1 MSKTSAVV
9 LDCGGANLRFGFADE
24 ADPRGVV
31 PNQTVR
37 PKRDRR
43 TYVADEIAECRDISG
58 LYLRRPL
65 EKGYLVDFELQKEIW
80 DRAFGKH
87 FLKIQPREHDLCLTL
102 PLFTP
107 LAIVEATLELVFEE
121 YGFKSLFCCSPT
133 MAAMHYYCKQ
143 AEAMQVL
150 GECPPLPENA
160 PSVAL
165 VVDSGY
171 SFTHVVPLFEGKK
184 LQNAIKSRINVG
196 GKVLTNHLKEIISFR
211 TWNMMEDTFLV
222 NIVKERMC
230 YVSLDFIADMHKTK
244 YPAAPARKQTIGLP
258 VSIYCL
264 TTRPPIADM
273 S

>member
-1 MSKTSAVV
+1 
-9 LDCGGANLRFGFADE
+9 
-24 ADPRGVV
+24 
-31 PNQTVR
+31 
-37 PKRDRR
+37 
-43 TYVADEIAECRDISG
+43 
-58 LYLRRPL
+58 
-65 EKGYLVDFELQKEIW
+65 VDFELQKEIW

-184 LQNAIKSRINVG
+184 LQNAIKRINVG